1 MVVVP
6 VGKKYILLDKKNISS
21 KTENILNIQN
31 YIKSMTEDSIKG
43 HSVPIGIY
51 DTIKEKLGIHGIKL
65 FLDDKGH
72 VFIQEQNQSANN
84 LVQFESLDS
93 IRRVY

>member
-6 VGKKYILLDKKNISS
+6 VGKKYSLLDEKNIFA
-21 KTENILNIQN
+21 KPENILNIQN
-31 YIKSMTEDSIKG
+31 YIRSMTEDRIQG
-43 HSVPIGIY
+43 NSVPVGIY
-51 DTIKEKLGIHGIKL
+51 DTIKEKLGISGMQL
-65 FLDDKGH
+65 LLDEKGH
-72 VFIQEQNQSANN
+72 VFIEEKGQDTDN

>member
-31 YIKSMTEDSIKG
+31 YIKSMPEDSIKG